1 MSKKGLVLL
10 VLLLCYAVLFIA
22 VVNMPPMGDPN
33 IITMMGPHG
42 RGPVPRY
49 VQKGLEESGA
59 ENIITNIILNY
70 RGYDTSGE
78 VTVIFT
84 ALMAVLAVLNRERK
98 KISFSDIE
106 TSPVEHSLIVYTI
119 VRILLPFILLF
130 SFYIILFGEVG
141 PGGGFQGGT
150 IIAAAAIIFTL
161 IFGYS
166 YSLEKFPT
174 SWRINFEGIGPL
186 TFIVMGL
193 IGLFLGRNYL
203 TFMFPQ
209 FSHATNLLLA
219 RSMLMVIEIG
229 IGAGGA
235 FIFTSIFFAMQRED
249 RS

>member
-1 MSKKGLVLL
+1 MTKKGLVF
-10 VLLLCYAVLFIA
+10 VTLLLCYAVLLMA
-22 VVNMPPMGDPN
+22 VMSMPPMGDPKA
-33 IITMMGPHG
+33 ITVTGPPG

-59 ENIITNIILNY
+59 KNIITNIILNY

-84 ALMAVLAVLNRERK
+84 ALMAVLAILNRERK
-98 KISFSDIE
+98 KVSYSDME
-106 TSPVEHSLIVYTI
+106 TSPVERSVVVYTI

-130 SFYIILFGEVG
+130 SLYVILFGEAG

-161 IFGYS
+161 VFGYS
-166 YSLEKFPT
+166 YSLEKLPT
-174 SWRINFEGIGPL
+174 SWRMCLEGIGPL
-186 TFIVMGL
+186 TFIAMGL

-209 FSHATNLLLA
+209 FSHSSNLLLA
-219 RSMLMVIEIG
+219 RSMLMVLEIG

-235 FIFTSIFFAMQRED
+235 LIFTSIFFAMQRED
-249 RS
+249 KV